1 MAKWITMGA
10 AAVDTIVKVPHLPKA
25 DEIVY
30 PLSIEQYPGGSTAN
44 IAVGLSRL
52 GETVSFFGKAGDD
65 ANGKVIVDSF
75 HDDGVDTAYLKIEPG
90 NASGGAFIAV
100 DEDGERVIY
109 SLGGNT
115 LYERWDEIDPAAF
128 EGVEGLYIG
137 ETFDEVGVEAAKLAH
152 KQGATVFFGPGGIMC
167 SYGLEYLGV
176 VLEHTDYLLVNLPE
190 AKMLSGCDTKE
201 EAIETLLNAGAKNL
215 ILTEGKHGSGCYSKE
230 GTITAPAFPVKAV
243 DTTGA
248 GDTFTAGLLHAFSL
262 NFPVEQALR
271 FAAACAAEAVQVVGA
286 RSSMPTA
293 ARMDTIWP
301 RLNRGCL
308 ADRAHATLCAL
319 ALGDSMG
326 MPTEFQPPEE
336 IREFYGWVDSILA
349 PDPRHYHYKDMVQ
362 AQYTDDTELSLE
374 VLDAIVRCGGV
385 SLETAVSALE
395 TWVRKYDVMGKSY
408 LGPTSKKALEGI
420 FAGEDP
426 IVVGREGTTNG
437 AAMRITPIGILN
449 AGNPEQAAR
458 DAATLCLPTH
468 GSNRAM
474 SGAGAVAAAVAEA
487 LRDGSTLESVLD
499 AARTGSV
506 IAEKEGYY
514 KGESR
519 LLALTEEMLKLS
531 AETADDEA
539 FLAEVFRK
547 IEYSMDCED
556 TVAVVLAFFWRC
568 KGDPMHAARLGA
580 NLGGD
585 TDTIGA
591 LAAALCGAYSGTAKL
606 DMDMIRKIE
615 QVNHTNFKEK
625 ADSILTFISNTYNNK
640 VN

>member
-52 GETVSFFGKAGDD
+52 GESVSFFGKAGDD
-65 ANGKVIVDSF
+65 ANGKVICDSF
-75 HDDGVDTAYLKIEPG
+75 REDGVDTTYLKIEPG
-90 NASGGAFIAV
+90 NSSGGAFIAV
-100 DEDGERVIY
+100 DSDGERVIY

-115 LYERWDEIDPAAF
+115 LYERWDEIDPKSF
-128 EGVEGLYIG
+128 DGVEGLYIG

-152 KQGATVFFGPGGIMC
+152 KHGAKVFFGPGGIMC

-190 AKMLSGCDTKE
+190 AKTLSGCDTKE
-201 EAIETLLNAGAKNL
+201 KAIERLLEAGAKNL

-230 GTITAPAFPVKAV
+230 GAITAPAFPVKAV

-248 GDTFTAGLLHAFSL
+248 GDTFTAGLLHALSADFSI
-262 NFPVEQALR
+262 EQALR
-271 FAAACAAEAVQVVGA
+271 FAAACAATAVQSVGA
-286 RSSMPTA
+286 RSSMPA
-293 ARMDTIWP
+293 AEQMETVWP
-301 RLNRGCL
+301 RLNRGDL
-308 ADRAHATLCAL
+308 ADRVHATLCAM

-326 MPTEFQPPEE
+326 MPTEFLPPEE
-336 IREFYGWVDSILA
+336 IREFYGWVDTIRA
-349 PDPRHYHYKDMVQ
+349 PDPRHYHYADMVR

-385 SLETAVSALE
+385 TLESAVNALE
-395 TWVRKYDVMGKSY
+395 TWVKKYDVFNKSY

-420 FAGEDP
+420 FAGGDP
-426 IVVGREGTTNG
+426 VEIGRGGVTNG
-437 AAMRITPIGILN
+437 AAMRVTPIGILN
-449 AGNPEQAAR
+449 AGDPEQAAL

-474 SGAGAVAAAVAEA
+474 AGAGAVASAVAEA
-487 LRDGSTLESVLD
+487 LSSDSTLESVLD
-499 AARTGSV
+499 AARRGAV
-506 IAEKEGYY
+506 IAEKKGYP

-519 LLALTEEMLKLS
+519 LLPMLDEMLALS
-531 AETADDEA
+531 TKTADDEK
-539 FLAEVFRK
+539 FLAEVFGK

-556 TVAVVLAFFWRC
+556 TVAVVLTFFHRC
-568 KGDPMHAARLGA
+568 GGDPMHAARLGA

-591 LAAALCGAYSGTAKL
+591 MAAALCGAYSGTAKL
-606 DMDMIRKIE
+606 DMDMIREIE
-615 QVNHTNFKEK
+615 QVNCVDFKEK
-625 ADSILTFISNTYNNK
+625 ARSILTFVSNTYNNK
-640 VN
+640 H

>member
-1 MAKWITMGA
+1 MGA

-30 PLSIEQYPGGSTAN
+30 PLSIEQHPGGSTAN

-52 GETVSFFGKAGDD
+52 GETVAFFGKAGDD
-65 ANGKVIVDSF
+65 ANGKVICDSF
-75 HDDGVDTAYLKIEPG
+75 REDGVDTTYLKIEKG
-90 NASGGAFIAV
+90 NSSGGAFIAV

-128 EGVEGLYIG
+128 DGVEGLYIG

-152 KQGATVFFGPGGIMC
+152 KHGATVFFGPGGIMC

-201 EAIETLLNAGAKNL
+201 EAIEKLLNAGAKNL
-215 ILTEGKHGSGCYSKE
+215 ILTAGKNGSGCYTKE
-230 GTITAPAFPVKAV
+230 GCITAPAFPVKAV

-248 GDTFTAGLLHAFSL
+248 GDTFTAGLLHAFAEGM
-262 NFPVEQALR
+262 PVQDALR

-293 ARMDTIWP
+293 AQMDIIWP
-301 RLNRGCL
+301 SLNRAGL
-308 ADRAHATLCAL
+308 EDRAYAALCAL
-319 ALGDSMG
+319 ALGDTMG

-336 IREFYGWVDSILA
+336 IREFYGWVDTILA
-349 PDPRHYHYKDMVQ
+349 PDPRHYHFKDMIR

-385 SLETAVSALE
+385 TLESAVNALE
-395 TWVRKYDVMGKSY
+395 TWVKKYDVFTKSY

-420 FAGEDP
+420 FAGGDP
-426 IVVGREGTTNG
+426 IEIGREGTTNG
-437 AAMRITPIGILN
+437 AAMRVTPIGILN
-449 AGNPEQAAR
+449 AGNPEQAAV

-474 SGAGAVAAAVAEA
+474 AGAGAVAAAVAEA
-487 LRDGSTLESVLD
+487 LRDNSTLDSVLD
-499 AARTGSV
+499 AARRGAV
-506 IAEKEGYY
+506 IAEKEGYN

-519 LLALTEEMLKLS
+519 LIGLTDEMLKLS
-531 AETADDEA
+531 AETADDGE
-539 FLAEVFRK
+539 FLAEVFRR

-556 TVAVVLAFFWRC
+556 TVAVVLAFFYRC
-568 KGDPMHAARLGA
+568 GGDPMHAARLGA

-591 LAAALCGAYSGTAKL
+591 LAAAICGAYSGTAKL
-606 DMDMIRKIE
+606 DMDMIREIE
-615 QVNHTNFKEK
+615 QVNHADFKEK
-625 ADSILTFISNTYNNK
+625 ANSILTFISNTYNNK
-640 VN
+640 L